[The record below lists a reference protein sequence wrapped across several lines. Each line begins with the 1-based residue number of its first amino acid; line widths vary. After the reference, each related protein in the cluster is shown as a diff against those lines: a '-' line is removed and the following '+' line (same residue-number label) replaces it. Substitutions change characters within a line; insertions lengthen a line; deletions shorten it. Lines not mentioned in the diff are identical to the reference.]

1 MYFLYVPCKN
11 LKEARKIGR
20 ALINENLAVCV
31 NIIPKVNSVFRWKG
45 KIEEC
50 HETLLLAKT
59 TKQFEKVRKRIREL
73 HSYEIPLVAFFRVN
87 KINKKY
93 LKWACTGNSKS

>member
-1 MYFLYVPCKN
+1 MHLLYAPCKS

-20 ALINENLAVCV
+20 VLINENLALCV
-31 NIIPKVNSVFRWKG
+31 NIIPKVNSIFKWNG

-50 HETLLLAKT
+50 SESLLLAKT
-59 TKQFEKVRKRIREL
+59 TKPFEKVRKRVEEL
-73 HSYEIPLVAFFRVN
+73 HSYEIPLVAFFRAD

-93 LKWACTGNSKS
+93 LQWAASCKL